1 MEFSMHQSIGH
12 KIIRYGSVTSTNEV
26 LRELAQE
33 GIEPGT
39 VVVSS
44 VQTKG
49 KGRMTRT
56 WESPEG
62 GLWMSVLLETKK
74 EFDNNK
80 FGLIPLMSGCAV
92 ATAVMHE
99 YNIDAGV
106 KWPNDVLINGK
117 KACGILG
124 EIINVEE
131 KQLAIIGIGINV
143 NNKVQEG
150 YEFSQVST
158 SLIEE
163 RGRKSRIEELE
174 NAILQELNH
183 RNEMLVAGKYDEL
196 LDEWRELSGTLGKR
210 VKITT
215 LDEEFEGLTK
225 DIDENGSLIL
235 EMDDG
240 SLKTINVGDCQHLS

>member
-1 MEFSMHQSIGH
+1 MLISQKLGH
-12 KIIRYGSVTSTNEV
+12 RIIRYDTVTSTNEV

-33 GIEPGT
+33 EIEPGT
-39 VVVSS
+39 VVVAK

-49 KGRMTRT
+49 KGRMART

-62 GLWMSVLLETKK
+62 GLWMSVLLETEKNF
-74 EFDNNK
+74 ENNK
-80 FGLIPLMSGCAV
+80 FGIIPLMSGCAV

-99 YNIDAGV
+99 YNIEAGV

-124 EIINVEE
+124 EILNVGE
-131 KQLAIIGIGINV
+131 KQLAIIGIGINI

-163 RGRKSRIEELE
+163 RERKSRIEELE
-174 NAILQELNH
+174 NAILLEMNH
-183 RNEMLVAGKYDEL
+183 RNEMLAAGKYDEL
-196 LDEWRELSGTLGKR
+196 LDEWRELSNTLGSR
-210 VKITT
+210 VKITAPN
-215 LDEEFEGLTK
+215 EEFEGLAK

-235 EMDDG
+235 EMDDN
-240 SLKTINVGDCQHLS
+240 SLKTINVGDCTHLD